1 MQTDGAVDRVANDN
15 PRGSILR
22 SARLPA
28 LLLVG
33 LLAAIS
39 GSVLWLTLMAP
50 PPEIAAAPSAKLEF
64 GPTETPKM
72 AAPAS
77 MPKAGDTDG
86 KDLPKPGP
94 APAEPA
100 PAQPP
105 QSAEHKP
112 LPAPALPVQNP
123 TETHKPAAQPQQP
136 AAAPA
141 PPETP
146 MPKDPVAKEAIQ
158 KAPMP
163 KAAVAKDP
171 VAEKKPSA
179 VVRDDPAMASPLA
192 PLMPK
197 LPRPPPSAPLPRA
210 PDPALIEDTKTG
222 PLPIVGRDGREAW
235 RVYGRPFTGDGKR
248 PKIAVVLYGLGSSA
262 AATKTAIQALP
273 GAISLAFSPYADG
286 LHNWIADARAA
297 GHEALLMVP
306 MEPDNFPQND
316 PGPQALLTSL
326 TNTQNTQRLEWIL
339 GRAVG
344 YVGITDFM
352 GSRFTNSTPH
362 MRSFFRNLKLRG
374 LMYLES
380 NVLSRALAGEI
391 ASANRVPFV
400 PNGLYIDRRASRTA
414 IDAQL
419 VEAERLATRLGE
431 ITVMGF
437 VYPVTLERVANWAKT
452 LNKRGLVLAPVSA
465 LAKRR

>member
-1 MQTDGAVDRVANDN
+1 MQTDGAVDGVANDN

-28 LLLVG
+28 MLLVG

-50 PPEIAAAPSAKLEF
+50 PQEKAAAPSAKIEF

-94 APAEPA
+94 ALVEP
-100 PAQPP
+100 PPTKPP

-112 LPAPALPVQNP
+112 LPAPTLPAQKS

-146 MPKDPVAKEAIQ
+146 MPK
-158 KAPMP
+158 
-163 KAAVAKDP
+163 AAVAKDP
-171 VAEKKPSA
+171 VAEKKPPA

-273 GAISLAFSPYADG
+273 GAVSLAFSPYANG
-286 LHNWIADARAA
+286 LHSWIADARAA

-326 TNTQNTQRLEWIL
+326 TNTQNTHRLEWIL

-362 MRSFFRNLKLRG
+362 MRAFFRNLKLRG

-380 NVLSRALAGEI
+380 NVLSRAVAGEI
-391 ASANRVPFV
+391 ASASRVPFV

-419 VEAERLATRLGE
+419 VEAERLATKLGE
-431 ITVMGF
+431 IVVMGF